1 MIALS
6 STRRRWLGVGLTAYG
21 LLGLAA
27 AALVVVA
34 ALAVGPEIESALARV
49 DQQRDR
55 LVVTLESS
63 ASALERTAAMAENA
77 AAGLG
82 SSSGIAS
89 QSADVA
95 RRFADTLARLAN
107 TFGDFSV
114 LGNRPFEALAADA
127 RQLAAQLRGI
137 AIDVDALGIQLG
149 AIGRQLPALAA
160 DVRASGEQLTALAAD
175 LESLAVAESAGS
187 VLRWLLV
194 GIVLLVAWLVVPA
207 LVALGAGVT
216 LVRPARPAAA

>member
-27 AALVVVA
+27 ATLVVVA
-34 ALAVGPEIESALARV
+34 ALAVGPELESALVRV
-49 DQQRDR
+49 DQQRDT
-55 LVVTLESS
+55 LVGTLESS
-63 ASALERTAAMAENA
+63 ASALERTATLSENA
-77 AAGLG
+77 ASALD
-82 SSSGIAS
+82 SSAGIAS

-95 RRFADTLARLAN
+95 RRFADTLTRLAS
-107 TFGDFSV
+107 TFGDFTV

-160 DVRASGEQLTALAAD
+160 DVRATSEQLATLAAD
-175 LESLAVAESAGS
+175 LESLAVAESAAV

-194 GIVLLVAWLVVPA
+194 GIVLLVAWLLVPA
-207 LVALGAGVT
+207 LVALGIGIA
-216 LVRPARPAAA
+216 LLRPARAAGA